1 MLDIHRLRVFR
12 SVMASGTINAAAA
25 NLGYTPSNVSQQI
38 SALQRE
44 TGLVLF
50 EKEGRGI
57 TPTEAARELL
67 TRSDDLIAHLA
78 RLEDEID
85 DLRSGRAASLTVGYF
100 ASAGTSWM
108 PTLARRLVDELP
120 ALTLQFVL
128 TENAN
133 HGLVPDVNLAIER
146 AHEPE
151 SEGYRRTPLV
161 EDPYVIA
168 VAASHPIAH
177 RDSVA
182 LNELADESFIQFDAP
197 HNACQQIS
205 TSACEA
211 AGFQPRW
218 AVYAEDHMTALSF
231 AAAGVGICLLPVLA
245 TKLLPAGVCLV
256 ELSAPTPVRRLS
268 VLVRESATPNP
279 AASRVVEILQE
290 IIAETG

>member
-38 SALQRE
+38 AALQRE

-133 HGLVPDVNLAIER
+133 HGLVPDVNLAIELP
-146 AHEPE
+146 HEPE
-151 SEGYRRTPLV
+151 PEGYRRTPLV

-168 VAASHPIAH
+168 VAADHPIAH
-177 RDSVA
+177 RESVA

-197 HNACQQIS
+197 HNPCQQIS

-279 AASRVVEILQE
+279 AALRVVEILQE